1 MKREETGKATTIIPP
16 YLDGEFVIVYD
27 RLTNKETQKV
37 GHLAIVTIDK
47 DNSSKVLFDEIT
59 KPQITPTQRI
69 LIKIKYS
76 GITWKEY
83 NNNGINYEEAIVNNE
98 NIEECKRYK
107 SS

>member
-37 GHLAIVTIDK
+37 GHLAIVTTDK
-47 DNSSKVLFDEIT
+47 DNSCKVLFNEII
-59 KPQITPTQRI
+59 KPQITPTQCV
-69 LIKIKYS
+69 LVKTKYS
-76 GITWKEY
+76 GITWEEY
-83 NNNGINYEEAIVNNE
+83 NNNGINYEEAIVDNE
-98 NIEECKRYK
+98 EIEECKRYK